1 MKKPFPILLIVCI
14 LFSVAFLTCSKKS
27 DDQPCDNKGILCI
40 ENKMDTTVTVFIT
53 PIRLQY
59 DLLLDYIKCTQL
71 EGNQPYTI
79 TISKPDYT
87 WDTTLIVLPCDN
99 KLLVV
104 KPH

>member
-1 MKKPFPILLIVCI
+1 MKRSVPFLLLFCIIVS
-14 LFSVAFLTCSKKS
+14 LAFVTCSKSK

-40 ENKMDTTVTVFIT
+40 ENKMDTTVTIFIT
-53 PIRLQY
+53 PVRIQY
-59 DLLLDYIKCTQL
+59 DLQLDYIKCTEL

-79 TISKPDYT
+79 TVSKPDYT

-104 KPH
+104 KLP